1 MGLSRQSAT
10 SAATTRSSTSS
21 DWHVCRAAGEL
32 TRDVGGIQKDTFR
45 VCEKS
50 ATMVSRWPDGQTGN
64 KDEEALFEKRRHCV
78 WHCRVGGR
86 AGSRARGQAKF
97 DGAAKRAPSGV
108 WHLTERNVACAGRPG
123 FLSNVSA
130 SGPDEDFR
138 TRFGIVDGR
147 GLVLPREG
155 QFLV

>member
-1 MGLSRQSAT
+1 
-10 SAATTRSSTSS
+10 
-21 DWHVCRAAGEL
+21 
-32 TRDVGGIQKDTFR
+32 
-45 VCEKS
+45 
-50 ATMVSRWPDGQTGN
+50 MVSRWPDGQTGN

-108 WHLTERNVACAGRPG
+108 WHLTERNVARAGRPG

-138 TRFGIVDGR
+138 TRFGISRRVR
-147 GLVLPREG
+147 N
-155 QFLV
+155 